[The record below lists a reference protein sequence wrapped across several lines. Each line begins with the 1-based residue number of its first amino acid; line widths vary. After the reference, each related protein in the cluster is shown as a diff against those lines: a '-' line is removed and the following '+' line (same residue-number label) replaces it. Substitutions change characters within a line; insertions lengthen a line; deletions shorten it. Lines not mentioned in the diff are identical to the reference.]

1 MVMRCPCQGYHRVEY
16 FYLALKAINLTFAC
30 SCLEYFLKFLI
41 KFCNYTDQVRNDL
54 TFHCSSH
61 FYRQDKFLYI
71 IYMHTCLSLIS
82 ILVSYIY

>member
-1 MVMRCPCQGYHRVEY
+1 MVMRCPCQGYHRVDY
-16 FYLALKAINLTFAC
+16 FYLSLKAINL
-30 SCLEYFLKFLI
+30 LLVHVQYIFLKFLI